1 MKSEAFIRMLLSELS
16 NQVPFDL
23 QDSTA
28 MLEQLPSLRNIENQ
42 IAFAGGM
49 IGKRVEG
56 QSALN
61 DAVDGVVTA
70 VRVQEDK
77 AILWSSIQDRR
88 SQSTG

>member
-1 MKSEAFIRMLLSELS
+1 
-16 NQVPFDL
+16 
-23 QDSTA
+23 
-28 MLEQLPSLRNIENQ
+28 MLEQLSSLRNIENQLSLQQQLEALVLQNQ

-49 IGKRVEG
+49 IGERVEG

-77 AILWSSIQDRR
+77 AILEIDSGQTLAVDRV
-88 SQSTG
+88 TGIIETNTT

>member
-1 MKSEAFIRMLLSELS
+1 MQLSLQQQLEAL
-16 NQVPFDL
+16 VL
-23 QDSTA
+23 Q
-28 MLEQLPSLRNIENQ
+28 NQ

-88 SQSTG
+88 SQSTGWPASSKQTQRNTT

>member
-1 MKSEAFIRMLLSELS
+1 
-16 NQVPFDL
+16 
-23 QDSTA
+23 
-28 MLEQLPSLRNIENQ
+28 MLEQLSSLRNIENQLSLQQQLEALVLQNQ

-49 IGKRVEG
+49 IGERVEG

-77 AILWSSIQDRR
+77 AILEIDSGQTLAIDRV
-88 SQSTG
+88 TGIIETNTT